1 MSLFQCAIV
10 FIILNTIVIAFQFG
24 LALGMPWGA
33 ASMGGK
39 YPGKYPT
46 KMRFLAVFYAL
57 TLISTNIFVL
67 SKSQVISI
75 ISYPFSK
82 ILIWVVVAF
91 YFLSTI
97 LNILTPSKI
106 EKIWAPV
113 SIILFI
119 LSLFIANN

>member
-39 YPGKYPT
+39 YPGKYQT

>member
-1 MSLFQCAIV
+1 LGCGFDAIN
-10 FIILNTIVIAFQFG
+10 II
-24 LALGMPWGA
+24 
-33 ASMGGK
+33 
-39 YPGKYPT
+39 
-46 KMRFLAVFYAL
+46 
-57 TLISTNIFVL
+57 VL

-119 LSLFIANN
+119 LSLFIDNN

>member
-46 KMRFLAVFYAL
+46 KMRFLPVFNAL
-57 TLISTNIFVL
+57 TLISINIIVL

>member
-46 KMRFLAVFYAL
+46 KMRFLAVFNAL
-57 TLISTNIFVL
+57 TLISINIIVL

-82 ILIWVVVAF
+82 INLNLGCCCFLFPFNNIEYLNAF
-91 YFLSTI
+91 Q
-97 LNILTPSKI
+97 N
-106 EKIWAPV
+106 
-113 SIILFI
+113 
-119 LSLFIANN
+119 